1 MAGSPTEKG
10 DAENSYDYD
19 EEEEESGAAG
29 EGRFVAFFNFDFS
42 AKIVLQ
48 IRVLRFFQLQ
58 L

>member
-29 EGRFVAFFNFDFS
+29 EGRFVAF
-42 AKIVLQ
+42 
-48 IRVLRFFQLQ
+48 RFFNLDFYE
-58 L
+58 LFSKSGS